1 MTVVGP
7 AEPPEL
13 ELPDVQ
19 PVPIPDAP
27 PMKPDVPPV
36 LIPDAPPMKPEQ
48 SIANV
53 EPAQPATPPIG
64 GPQSIMPMPDK
75 APQTVVIDGRPM
87 TVVDPAQKPKGLLDI
102 DTRNQITNELE
113 LDRSPAS
120 NKARINPNNFDLRR
134 FDAVKIPQ
142 RTGFWATVGAQ
153 MGYTY
158 APFVNYL
165 SNAVRYGTETEVG
178 YNSLQDMEGYEQ
190 YESSLIFAVNADH
203 MAAMKAEIDAN
214 LERRRLLYNASFG
227 TQFFAGMLDPINLI
241 ALPYAPVVGIGRSAL
256 RTGVSVAILQSGQN
270 LSAHLLILWQLLKNL
285 HLILVV
291 RL

>member
-1 MTVVGP
+1 MLATFSIDFRGAIHSASGAYDEVKKKSIESIPPNLPEDEPVSDADYDDTPAKTPAERAVESSDYVSRPIRTEVIDGRPMTVVGP

-36 LIPDAPPMKPEQ
+36 LIPDAPPMKPSVPEQ

-142 RTGFWATVGAQ
+142 R
-153 MGYTY
+153 
-158 APFVNYL
+158 
-165 SNAVRYGTETEVG
+165 
-178 YNSLQDMEGYEQ
+178 EQ
-190 YESSLIFAVNADH
+190 A
-203 MAAMKAEIDAN
+203 
-214 LERRRLLYNASFG
+214 
-227 TQFFAGMLDPINLI
+227 
-241 ALPYAPVVGIGRSAL
+241 
-256 RTGVSVAILQSGQN
+256 SGQ
-270 LSAHLLILWQLLKNL
+270 Q
-285 HLILVV
+285 
-291 RL
+291 